1 MQNLHQKITE
11 TVKEYRNQEAILIE
25 LTQEADFT
33 KLYLEL
39 GYSSLFEYLNQGQ
52 GISAATVSNLITVAR
67 KSVKIPE
74 MMEAIA
80 SGEVGLAKLRK
91 VSSVITS
98 ENKSEWIEKSKKLSC
113 RELEKEVAKVSTYK
127 PRRDFWQRINV
138 DYFRLSIDATED
150 FKALAERAQDVFS
163 KKCQANKTL
172 TEVFEWAINEALAKH
187 DPLIKAERAKAKMK
201 SVTAKKSTPSSKP
214 DPTSQSVTLDAGPT
228 DNERKHIPQHILNQV
243 VLRDKG
249 RCSFQK
255 HGRRCHHRRFLD
267 IHHIKPVKD
276 GGQNT
281 VENLATLCEMH
292 HIYLHNREEIDRSL
306 ALIRQLRLD

>member
-1 MQNLHQKITE
+1 LPGQSVI
-11 TVKEYRNQEAILIE
+11 EYRKQEGLLIE

-39 GYSSLFEYLNQGQ
+39 GYSSLFEYLNLGQ

-127 PRRDFWQRINV
+127 PRRDFWQRINA
-138 DYFRLSIDATED
+138 DYFRLSIDTTES
-150 FKALAERAQDVFS
+150 FKALAGRAQDVFS
-163 KKCQANKTL
+163 KKCQ
-172 TEVFEWAINEALAKH
+172 TEAV
-187 DPLIKAERAKAKMK
+187 
-201 SVTAKKSTPSSKP
+201 
-214 DPTSQSVTLDAGPT
+214 
-228 DNERKHIPQHILNQV
+228 
-243 VLRDKG
+243 
-249 RCSFQK
+249 
-255 HGRRCHHRRFLD
+255 
-267 IHHIKPVKD
+267 
-276 GGQNT
+276 
-281 VENLATLCEMH
+281 
-292 HIYLHNREEIDRSL
+292 
-306 ALIRQLRLD
+306 

>member
-1 MQNLHQKITE
+1 MQELHQKITE

-33 KLYLEL
+33 KFYLEL
-39 GYSSLFEYLNQGQ
+39 GYSSLFEYLHQGQ

-91 VSSVITS
+91 VSAVINS

-113 RELEKEVAKVSTYK
+113 RELEKEVAKISTYK
-127 PRRDFWQRINV
+127 PRRDFWQRINA
-138 DYFRLSIDATED
+138 DYFRLSIDATES

-163 KKCQANKTL
+163 KKCQTNKTL
-172 TEVFEWAINEALAKH
+172 TEVFEWALNEALAKH
-187 DPLIKAERAKAKMK
+187 DPLIKAENAKAKQ
-201 SVTAKKSTPSSKP
+201 SVTAKVA
-214 DPTSQSVTLDAGPT
+214 PTSQSVTQDAGPI
-228 DNERKHIPQHILNQV
+228 DNKRKQIPQHILNQV

-281 VENLATLCEMH
+281 VENLATLCETH
-292 HIYLHNREEIDRSL
+292 HIYLHNREEIERSL
-306 ALIRQLRLD
+306 VLIRQFRG

>member
-39 GYSSLFEYLNQGQ
+39 GYSSLFEYLNLGQ

-74 MMEAIA
+74 MKEAIA

-127 PRRDFWQRINV
+127 P
-138 DYFRLSIDATED
+138 
-150 FKALAERAQDVFS
+150 
-163 KKCQANKTL
+163 
-172 TEVFEWAINEALAKH
+172 
-187 DPLIKAERAKAKMK
+187 
-201 SVTAKKSTPSSKP
+201 
-214 DPTSQSVTLDAGPT
+214 
-228 DNERKHIPQHILNQV
+228 
-243 VLRDKG
+243 
-249 RCSFQK
+249 
-255 HGRRCHHRRFLD
+255 
-267 IHHIKPVKD
+267 
-276 GGQNT
+276 
-281 VENLATLCEMH
+281 
-292 HIYLHNREEIDRSL
+292 
-306 ALIRQLRLD
+306 